1 MRVTRNTLGSKESKS
16 GSGSVLALFFALL
29 VIGWAKPAL
38 AESPEEVYGD
48 RYANNSVYLE
58 GLGPG
63 LVYSLNYDRVLGED
77 FSLRAGLG
85 LVLGEEKSASGEKS
99 IKPLILSIPVML
111 NYIGSGSRWSMLEV
125 GAGLVLLHVGA
136 RVSYIYVQ
144 KRDNAETSPVAAALL
159 GYRYQPPN
167 GGFMFRAG
175 VTAFVGRYGFLPLWP
190 YASAGWS
197 F

>member
-1 MRVTRNTLGSKESKS
+1 MRVASLFS
-16 GSGSVLALFFALL
+16 GSGERANGVRAIAFVVAAFVL
-29 VIGWAKPAL
+29 GWVKPAC

-48 RYANNSVYLE
+48 RNANNSVYLE

-63 LVYSLNYDRVLGED
+63 LVYTLNYDRVLGDD
-77 FSLRAGLG
+77 FSLRAGFG

-111 NYIGSGSRWSMLEV
+111 NYIGGGSRWSMLEV

-144 KRDNAETSPVAAALL
+144 KRDDAETSPVAAGLI

-175 VTAFVGRYGFLPLWP
+175 VTALVGRYGFLPLWP
-190 YASAGWS
+190 YASVGWA